1 MEPPKTRWR
10 AAAILRKWTLCL
22 MIGVCTGRTRWQNV
36 STPRRCRQSTTL
48 RKRST
53 TSRHRPSRC
62 GRASKRKA
70 VSFAASTKPTRAS
83 CASATTSK
91 PSALRLRRGSSWC
104 ARRLTRCSNRP
115 NSPATSR
122 CRWPLSRTRPPNRS
136 TRSSQNWG
144 RSLPRCR
151 YPSPLKR
158 YDDAAGGH
166 WTKRLI
172 GVVWGESTREG
183 TPMPKLI
190 KVLLQIE
197 EVALGHVINTLDRTP
212 GVAKFDLLF
221 DQKPVTNG
229 HDKFAN
235 APNGGEKKPR
245 KLPVRKEITGEK
257 FIIKSL
263 AKQKGPVKT
272 SFVRD
277 AFQKDGR
284 QPD

>member
-1 MEPPKTRWR
+1 
-10 AAAILRKWTLCL
+10 
-22 MIGVCTGRTRWQNV
+22 
-36 STPRRCRQSTTL
+36 
-48 RKRST
+48 
-53 TSRHRPSRC
+53 
-62 GRASKRKA
+62 
-70 VSFAASTKPTRAS
+70 
-83 CASATTSK
+83 
-91 PSALRLRRGSSWC
+91 
-104 ARRLTRCSNRP
+104 
-115 NSPATSR
+115 
-122 CRWPLSRTRPPNRS
+122 
-136 TRSSQNWG
+136 
-144 RSLPRCR
+144 
-151 YPSPLKR
+151 
-158 YDDAAGGH
+158 
-166 WTKRLI
+166 
-172 GVVWGESTREG
+172 
-183 TPMPKLI
+183 MPKLI

-284 QPD
+284 QPDSSASALHLCKKAGFVQHNENGYVLTKKGRDRARYI